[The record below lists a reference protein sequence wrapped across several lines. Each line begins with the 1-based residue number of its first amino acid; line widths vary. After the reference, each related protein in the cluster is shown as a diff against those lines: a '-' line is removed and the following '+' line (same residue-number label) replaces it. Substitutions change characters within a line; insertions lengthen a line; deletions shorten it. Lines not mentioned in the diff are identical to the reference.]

1 MKNLKEIHL
10 VYGRLG
16 AKNFVLPVAKSC
28 KGKSIIYCQTGR
40 DKFIKK
46 SKKIIDLPKWFNLK
60 ISFNRHFFINF
71 FPSCLYL
78 YILLSRNRNS
88 KFIVHMNTFALFPLI
103 IARLAGVKKRIYFN
117 HGFPFINE
125 ENQSKL
131 ILYLIELTNIFF
143 ATDVITVSPKQLL
156 SLKNNFIT
164 KIKKIRPIK
173 PGSCCG
179 ISKSRIISISEFKEK
194 KTNLYL
200 KNKIYLTYI
209 GRPLVRK
216 GFPYII
222 NLFENITELI
232 PETKVKLQIIGIPE
246 SIIINALKDKTKI
259 NLIES
264 ISHTNNVDIYL
275 KKSHITI
282 LPSTRESFGYALLEG
297 AAQGNALALFDIC
310 GPDCLVAD
318 KYNGIIIS
326 KKSSSLEFAEN
337 LVNLITNLDKLSFLM
352 TNARKSAFSFNQ
364 AKVLKSVRKNLD
376 Y

>member
-1 MKNLKEIHL
+1 MKNIEEIHL
-10 VYGRLG
+10 IYGRLG

-28 KGKSIIYCQTGR
+28 KGKSIIYCQTEN
-40 DKFIKK
+40 DKFIRK
-46 SKKIIDLPKWFNLK
+46 SKKIKDLPKWFNLK
-60 ISFNRHFFINF
+60 ISLNAHFFINF
-71 FPSCLYL
+71 FPSCIYL

-103 IARLAGVKKRIYFN
+103 IARLARVKKRIYFN

-125 ENQSKL
+125 KNHSKL

-164 KIKKIRPIK
+164 KIKNIRPIK

-179 ISKSRIISISEFKEK
+179 ISKSRIISISEFKK
-194 KTNLYL
+194 KKANLYL
-200 KNKIYLTYI
+200 KNKLYLTYI
-209 GRPLVRK
+209 GRPLIRK

-232 PETKVKLQIIGIPE
+232 PEKNVKLQVIGISE
-246 SIIINALKDKTKI
+246 SMTKNALKDKTKI
-259 NLIES
+259 NLIDS
-264 ISHTNNVDIYL
+264 ISYTNNVDIYL

-310 GPDCLVAD
+310 GPDCLVVD
-318 KYNGIIIS
+318 KYNGIIIN
-326 KKSSSLEFAEN
+326 KKSSSIEFAKN

-364 AKVLKSVRKNLD
+364 AKVLKSVRENLD